1 VAALHERSAD
11 EVFHDHLQR
20 ASDGD
25 VEGDIEQNYAED
37 VVLLDNGIVRHGR
50 QGTRDAAAQLEADAP
65 GATYTYVATHV
76 FDELAY
82 LEWTADS
89 DGVRIEQ
96 GVDSFLIR
104 DGLIRVQTIYYR
116 VVR

>member
-1 VAALHERSAD
+1 
-11 EVFHDHLQR
+11 
-20 ASDGD
+20 
-25 VEGDIEQNYAED
+25 
-37 VVLLDNGIVRHGR
+37 
-50 QGTRDAAAQLEADAP
+50 
-65 GATYTYVATHV
+65 V